1 MMLQNSYF
9 IYLYHKIGINTIIF
23 QIFILKDYKKAVTF
37 INNNLLY
44 FYLPTYL
51 SFSLVFVISSCSLFI
66 CCSIFITSLTF
77 GISSKIQFAIFRF
90 FLCLFR
96 TVVQSSLF
104 ALYSFTKL
112 SSVQILSL
120 FLYFCLIPVTSAIS
134 FSVCVI

>member
-9 IYLYHKIGINTIIF
+9 IYLYHKIGIITIIF